1 MERISLPIPA
11 ELLQAIDR
19 ARGDVP
25 RTVWIRR
32 AIEARLNIKEEDQDA
47 QIT

>member
-1 MERISLPIPA
+1 MKRISLPIPVG
-11 ELLQAIDR
+11 LLKAVDE

-32 AIEARLNIKEEDQDA
+32 AIEARLKTTEGKMQ
-47 QIT
+47 